1 MVEQAPHQSWADSTM
16 AEGNEWGSSLRILE
30 NGEVLFEE
38 GDAGNV
44 AFVVESGTIQIS
56 RSKGLASVVLA
67 ELERGTLFGE
77 MALIEDGP
85 RSATAIASGEAVVRQ
100 IGKKEFMQHL
110 RSSPDSAFKMM
121 QGLVEIIRKLNDK
134 ILLDS
139 WDNTSKA
146 NLKEA
151 D

>member
-1 MVEQAPHQSWADSTM
+1 MVEQASLQSWADATM

-30 NGEVLFEE
+30 NGEVLFKE
-38 GDAGNV
+38 GDVGNV

-56 RSKGLASVVLA
+56 RSKRSTSIILA
-67 ELERGTLFGE
+67 ELERGALFGE
-77 MALIEDGP
+77 MALIDEGA
-85 RSATAIASGEAVVRQ
+85 RSATATACGEVVVRQ

-110 RSSPDSAFKMM
+110 RSSPDAAFQMM

-134 ILLDS
+134 VLLDS
-139 WDNTSKA
+139 WDNAGKGT
-146 NLKEA
+146 LKEA

>member
-56 RSKGLASVVLA
+56 RSKGLASVMLA

-77 MALIEDGP
+77 MALIDDQL
-85 RSATAIASGEAVVRQ
+85 RMASAKAVNAHVDLLVINQ
-100 IGKKEFMQHL
+100 KMFKKKLEGADPFTRGL
-110 RSSPDSAFKMM
+110 INILAKMA
-121 QGLVEIIRKLNDK
+121 RNKD
-134 ILLDS
+134 
-139 WDNTSKA
+139 
-146 NLKEA
+146 
-151 D
+151 

>member
-16 AEGNEWGSSLRILE
+16 AEGNEWGSSLRMLE
-30 NGEVLFEE
+30 HREVLFEE
-38 GDAGNV
+38 GDGGNV
-44 AFVVESGTIQIS
+44 AFVVESGTIQII
-56 RSKGLASVVLA
+56 RSKGSASVILA

-77 MALIEDGP
+77 MALIDEGP

-110 RSSPDSAFKMM
+110 RSSPDAAFKMM
-121 QGLVEIIRKLNDK
+121 QGLVGIIRKLNDQ
-134 ILLDS
+134 ILLDF
-139 WDNTSKA
+139 WDNASRAT
-146 NLKEA
+146 LKEV